1 MHFVGVA
8 YPPNKI
14 SKTVLKMQAFYT
26 CFMKFCLALN
36 SYNNLIKRTLRAFCL
51 QNICNQRVPERFLM
65 FGDIKKMPCTK
76 SNICRTYLTLI
87 DKISRFPCAMLRAI
101 PGKLNKS
108 DRKVSI
114 KWRDRFQKMCVR

>member
-1 MHFVGVA
+1 
-8 YPPNKI
+8 
-14 SKTVLKMQAFYT
+14 
-26 CFMKFCLALN
+26 
-36 SYNNLIKRTLRAFCL
+36 
-51 QNICNQRVPERFLM
+51 M

-114 KWRDRFQKMCVR
+114 KWRDRFQKCASDRKCGDSPKIYVEDYVDTFFFS

>member
-1 MHFVGVA
+1 
-8 YPPNKI
+8 
-14 SKTVLKMQAFYT
+14 
-26 CFMKFCLALN
+26 
-36 SYNNLIKRTLRAFCL
+36 
-51 QNICNQRVPERFLM
+51 M
-65 FGDIKKMPCTK
+65 FGDIKKMLCTK

-114 KWRDRFQKMCVR
+114 KWRDRFQKMCVK

>member
-1 MHFVGVA
+1 
-8 YPPNKI
+8 
-14 SKTVLKMQAFYT
+14 
-26 CFMKFCLALN
+26 
-36 SYNNLIKRTLRAFCL
+36 
-51 QNICNQRVPERFLM
+51 M
-65 FGDIKKMPCTK
+65 FGDIKKMLCTK

-114 KWRDRFQKMCVR
+114 KWRDRFQKNVRQIGNVSDSPKIYVERLCKIPFFLQLSEKSEKEKQPEGAFLIW